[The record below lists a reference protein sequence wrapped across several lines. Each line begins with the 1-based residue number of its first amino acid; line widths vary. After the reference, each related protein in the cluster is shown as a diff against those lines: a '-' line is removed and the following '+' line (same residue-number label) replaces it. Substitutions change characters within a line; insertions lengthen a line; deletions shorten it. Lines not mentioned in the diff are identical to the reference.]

1 VFVERRCEALRGGAP
16 RFDEDFGELRAWFLL
31 SKAGRLRVGD
41 KTDPQC
47 TLGASAL
54 EEYLPPN

>member
-1 VFVERRCEALRGGAP
+1 LRGGAP
-16 RFDEDFGELRAWFLL
+16 RFDEDFCELKAWFLL

-41 KTDPQC
+41 KADPQC
-47 TLGASAL
+47 TLGASTL